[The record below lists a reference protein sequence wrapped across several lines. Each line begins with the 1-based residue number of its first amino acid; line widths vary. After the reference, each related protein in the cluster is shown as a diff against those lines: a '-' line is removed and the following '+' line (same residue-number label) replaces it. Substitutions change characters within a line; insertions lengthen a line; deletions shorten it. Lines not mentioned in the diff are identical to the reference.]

1 MACKEVA
8 ALRLG
13 MMSLLGI
20 EDEAE
25 RVHELNE
32 IGTEAT
38 EPGVLKALIE
48 ARDWKALGAHFEAS
62 LAELEA
68 RVAKTAPD
76 DPKLGY
82 LRALLVFT
90 RKIELDL
97 ARLRGNL
104 EGFYQDLDEMH
115 DYLHEL
121 YPA

>member
-13 MMSLLGI
+13 MMNLLGI

-32 IGTEAT
+32 IGSDAE
-38 EPGVLKALIE
+38 EPGPLKSLIE
-48 ARDWKALGAHFEAS
+48 AKDLATLAAHFETS
-62 LAELEA
+62 LADLEL
-68 RVAKTAPD
+68 RVAKTAAD
-76 DPKLGY
+76 DPKLAY

-90 RKIELDL
+90 HQAEMDL
-97 ARLRGNL
+97 SRLRLSLG
-104 EGFYQDLDEMH
+104 GFFADLDEMH